1 MSDAPGH
8 RSAPES
14 RELPLFPL
22 GVVQFP
28 TMPLDLQIFEP
39 RYLALLNDLGS
50 TGLREFGIVAIR
62 SGHEVGS
69 DNLHRIAEAGCAVR
83 IVNVRPTA
91 SRMLVQARG
100 TWRFDSIEIIDS
112 SKPYAMAR
120 VRPLPDDPAPADHD
134 VDRLRSALLA
144 YASAAQIELRT
155 VPAEPDELVWWA
167 AAGGPLTLD
176 EQLAIL
182 QAPEQERIDLL
193 ARCLRREASLLLN
206 TGSVPFRPDRRAQ
219 SN

>member
-62 SGHEVGS
+62 SGHEVGA
-69 DNLHRIAEAGCAVR
+69 DNLHRIAEAGCAVK
-83 IVNVRPTA
+83 IIDVRPTA
-91 SRMLVQARG
+91 DRVLVQVRG
-100 TWRFDSIEIIDS
+100 TWRFDSIEILDTP
-112 SKPYAMAR
+112 KPYAMAK
-120 VRPLPDDPAPADHD
+120 VRRLPDHPPHVDHEVAP
-134 VDRLRSALLA
+134 LRSALLA
-144 YASAAQIELRT
+144 YASAAGVELHT
-155 VPAEPDELVWWA
+155 IPAEPDELVWWT

-182 QAPEQERIDLL
+182 QASEQERIDLL
-193 ARCLRREASLLLN
+193 ARWLRREASLLLN